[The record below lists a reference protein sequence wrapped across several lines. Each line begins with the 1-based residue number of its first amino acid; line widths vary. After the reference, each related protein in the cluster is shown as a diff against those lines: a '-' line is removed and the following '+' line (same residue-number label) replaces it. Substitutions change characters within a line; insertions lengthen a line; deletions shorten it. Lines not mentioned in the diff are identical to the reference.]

1 MCDYS
6 IIEGCIRQSSDLPMK
21 TEDHNITTQKISF
34 NVPQNGGYNY
44 RFNECVDQIAQLID
58 RYFDTHV
65 EDLERINN
73 LVDQEVVDAMRRQE
87 KQNELENINGGSR

>member
-44 RFNECVDQIAQLID
+44 RFNECVEQIAQLID